1 MAHRLVS
8 LQTDSDKHQAH
19 RMKLPEHILSLMWC
33 LVIFRVSAVTHSESS
48 AEMRKKGGKGKESE
62 HKLKKDPKPRS
73 EEHIIGHR
81 VLLTRQPLQ
90 EHTSYLPQAGGRAG
104 SPEGCFH
111 ECLPLK
117 AEASLCTPTLS

>member
-90 EHTSYLPQAGGRAG
+90 EHTSYLPQAGGRGREEAW
-104 SPEGCFH
+104 
-111 ECLPLK
+111 
-117 AEASLCTPTLS
+117 ASLVAQW